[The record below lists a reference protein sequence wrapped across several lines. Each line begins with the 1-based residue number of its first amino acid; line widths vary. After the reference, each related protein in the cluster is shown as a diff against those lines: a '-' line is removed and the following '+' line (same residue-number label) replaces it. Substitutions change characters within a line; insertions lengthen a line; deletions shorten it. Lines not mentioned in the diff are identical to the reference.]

1 MSRVGRKVTTVR
13 KYRTRRTG
21 ARRVVSVIAML
32 LVVAGLALIGYALLG
47 GNSPLKIG
55 GSDELPASV
64 TDTNLKLTVPKMAR
78 VENLNVYDGPADDES
93 ALEAGALHVQGT
105 GFPWQQESNVYI
117 AGHRLGYLGTDSY
130 LVFYDLDK
138 LEQGDE
144 VILSD
149 ANDTRYTYRVFR
161 NFVVAPTDWQIA
173 EPIPS
178 KSVVSLQT
186 CTLPDYSQ
194 RIIVQ
199 AELVEVA

>member
-1 MSRVGRKVTTVR
+1 MR

-21 ARRVVSVIAML
+21 ARRVVYVIAML

-144 VILSD
+144 VILTD

-178 KSVVSLQT
+178 KSIVSLQT